1 MKGEIKM
8 KKIIAGILL
17 VISLL
22 TLASCGN
29 KRIFDTTYTFNYA
42 MIKMPDGSILEGR
55 LESWTD
61 YEGEQLQVTIDGNTY
76 LVSSINTVLMVKE
89 P

>member
-1 MKGEIKM
+1 M

-22 TLASCGN
+22 TLTSCGN
-29 KRIFDTTYTFNYA
+29 KKIFDTTYTFNYA

-76 LVSSINTVLMVKE
+76 LVSSINTVLMVKK